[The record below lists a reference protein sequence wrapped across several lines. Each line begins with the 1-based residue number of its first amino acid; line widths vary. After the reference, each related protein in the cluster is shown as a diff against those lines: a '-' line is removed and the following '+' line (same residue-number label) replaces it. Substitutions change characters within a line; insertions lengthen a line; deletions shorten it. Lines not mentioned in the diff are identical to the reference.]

1 MYQVRFARTP
11 GGAEWIVALLSQV
24 ATNAV
29 QTIVFEVEVDIR
41 ENLDCFTFTRAL
53 TGPLAHENLRGVERF
68 DFMVDGDEPG
78 GRVEA
83 RIRSLFPDLH
93 ARGLLAFQY

>member
-1 MYQVRFARTP
+1 MQFTRTQ
-11 GGAEWIVALLSQV
+11 GGAEWIVALLSQI

-41 ENLDCFTFTRAL
+41 ENLDCFTFMNSL
-53 TGPLAHENLRGVERF
+53 TGPLTHDNLRGVERF
-68 DFMVDGDEPG
+68 IFVVDGDEPG
-78 GRVEA
+78 CGVEGQ
-83 RIRSLFPDLH
+83 IRSLFHDLD